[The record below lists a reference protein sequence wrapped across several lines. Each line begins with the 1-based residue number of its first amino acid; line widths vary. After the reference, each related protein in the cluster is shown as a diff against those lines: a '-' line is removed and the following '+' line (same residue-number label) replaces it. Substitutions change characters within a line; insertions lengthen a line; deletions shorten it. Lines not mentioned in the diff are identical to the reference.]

1 MHIDTKYRLFLFI
14 YLTAAYAAAIPAMY
28 LVLDLIIG
36 GALIDILKDEY
47 SFFEFITNRK
57 ITCFKLSA
65 VGGLMGLAYWIA
77 FYRKYR
83 YFDPLDKYFK

>member
-1 MHIDTKYRLFLFI
+1 MHIDTKYRLFALI
-14 YLTAAYAAAIPAMY
+14 YLTAAYAAAIPAIY

-36 GALIDILKDEY
+36 GALIDIWKGEY
-47 SFFEFITNRK
+47 SFFEFLTYQK

-65 VGGLMGLAYWIA
+65 AGGLLGLVYWLA
-77 FYRKYR
+77 FCRKYR